1 MAKHQGEFHDYPVSG
16 YGSIPINTIFR
27 GMNIHLPAI
36 LMWTTGVQG
45 FDTLPCIMMYS
56 RWKLSKFIEATKHRW
71 QWINDD
77 QYQYIYIPIFCL
89 VDQTLW
95 ENSPSGL
102 TNAMTSLAH
111 RDPTRRGTEKQVEII
126 KVTRV
131 FSDGRWPWVRSC
143 LFNMSLWW
151 LKTNLLWKMLHSWIF
166 YLYFTTFFHILP
178 IKNSDFPVRYV
189 K

>member
-1 MAKHQGEFHDYPVSG
+1 MWTEGVLLVLTHCHVSWCTQDG
-16 YGSIPINTIFR
+16 NFRSSLKRQNIDGNGSMMINT
-27 GMNIHLPAI
+27 NI
-36 LMWTTGVQG
+36 
-45 FDTLPCIMMYS
+45 
-56 RWKLSKFIEATKHRW
+56 
-71 QWINDD
+71 
-77 QYQYIYIPIFCL
+77 YIYTPIFCL

-126 KVTRV
+126 KVTRM

-151 LKTNLLWKMLHSWIF
+151 LKANLLWKMLHSWIF

-178 IKNSDFPVRYV
+178 IKHSDFPVRYV